1 MPAVNGIY
9 NHKSFT
15 DVEIK
20 VKLMNSLTKHR
31 GPDFSNIYL
40 DSTICLGHNGKSII
54 NSDCTQNQPFVS
66 FDKNIVLSYDGV
78 IYNLS
83 ELKNELSKSYKF
95 KTLSESEVIIAAFQ
109 KWGIEMVQ
117 RFNGVFSFALWDK
130 TSEELYLCRDR
141 FGIKPLYYL
150 EDNQSI
156 LFSSSIKSINSFYND
171 ELSIKEDA
179 LIDFL
184 QYGTVHQPNTILD
197 KVKSLT
203 KASFL
208 VIGNQ
213 ETKIFEYWNFFENS
227 KQNKFPEEPFKKI
240 KKLILESVE
249 KRLVSDL
256 PHGIFLSGEINST
269 ILIAAASK
277 VSKEKINTF
286 SVYIKEK
293 EIKERK
299 FSRLVAKRYKT
310 NHFELEI
317 NSDDL
322 LHQIEEPFNFMDYPS
337 IEGISTFFTSKLV
350 NNEGF
355 KMALSN
361 IGSDE
366 LFGGSSV
373 FKQVLELENNKWL
386 YSFPPQLRNIFGKIL
401 LKRNQSFKSQK
412 LEEIL
417 NLKLFDLPYYY
428 PVLRKIFTNNNIN
441 DLTDFKNITSF
452 NYPFNWALSEISFKN
467 RGYNYSL
474 FSKISA
480 LEIETYLQNVL
491 LRDNER
497 MGMANSLEIRFP
509 FLDHNLVEFVLSL
522 PDKSKPS
529 KKILIDSTIGWVP
542 EQIIERNGIDFVL
555 PLKKWMKNELS
566 SFCEESISN
575 LEYYPNFSM
584 SKVNL
589 LWKDYLKG
597 NPNANWIQ
605 IWSLVVLGKWT
616 AINLSINKS

>member
-337 IEGISTFFTSKLV
+337 IEGIS
-350 NNEGF
+350 
-355 KMALSN
+355 
-361 IGSDE
+361 
-366 LFGGSSV
+366 
-373 FKQVLELENNKWL
+373 
-386 YSFPPQLRNIFGKIL
+386 
-401 LKRNQSFKSQK
+401 
-412 LEEIL
+412 
-417 NLKLFDLPYYY
+417 NL
-428 PVLRKIFTNNNIN
+428 
-441 DLTDFKNITSF
+441 
-452 NYPFNWALSEISFKN
+452 
-467 RGYNYSL
+467 
-474 FSKISA
+474 
-480 LEIETYLQNVL
+480 
-491 LRDNER
+491 
-497 MGMANSLEIRFP
+497 
-509 FLDHNLVEFVLSL
+509 
-522 PDKSKPS
+522 
-529 KKILIDSTIGWVP
+529 
-542 EQIIERNGIDFVL
+542 
-555 PLKKWMKNELS
+555 
-566 SFCEESISN
+566 
-575 LEYYPNFSM
+575 
-584 SKVNL
+584 
-589 LWKDYLKG
+589 
-597 NPNANWIQ
+597 
-605 IWSLVVLGKWT
+605 
-616 AINLSINKS
+616 